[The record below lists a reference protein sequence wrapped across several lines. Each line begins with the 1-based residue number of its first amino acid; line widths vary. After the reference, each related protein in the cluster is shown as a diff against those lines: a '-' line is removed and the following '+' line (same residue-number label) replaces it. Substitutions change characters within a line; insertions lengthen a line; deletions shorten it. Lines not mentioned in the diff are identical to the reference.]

1 MGIRIFESPGKEW
14 DEFAS
19 RYTDLIFYQSVW
31 SKVLG
36 KGLGGRPLYFYL
48 KEGGEIV
55 AGLPG
60 ILLNFKIFRI
70 LYASIP
76 YGSLIGEKS
85 YFIPFMESLD
95 DEFRRRGIHQVRITE
110 SPFLESYHPHSFG
123 SVSAKCSLLDLT
135 RFDQENISESYR
147 SEVRRAIHKAKRSDL
162 SVKRLSSREEV
173 EVFYRLYLASMK
185 RNRAMAKYPI
195 QWFYALFEILVPQE
209 NADFLFAIRDENE
222 YAAGVV
228 LVYSPTSSHYLH
240 NGSVETY
247 LESRPNDL
255 IVDYIIQQGVSKG
268 KNLLDFMGSNPNDLS
283 LIRFKEKWGSHSSD
297 INTYVK
303 DYHPF
308 RCKIWEWGK
317 RWANSRMGSMFLRR
331 IRG

>member
-1 MGIRIFESPGKEW
+1 
-14 DEFAS
+14 
-19 RYTDLIFYQSVW
+19 
-31 SKVLG
+31 
-36 KGLGGRPLYFYL
+36 
-48 KEGGEIV
+48 
-55 AGLPG
+55 
-60 ILLNFKIFRI
+60 
-70 LYASIP
+70 
-76 YGSLIGEKS
+76 
-85 YFIPFMESLD
+85 
-95 DEFRRRGIHQVRITE
+95 
-110 SPFLESYHPHSFG
+110 LESYQPQSFR

-147 SEVRRAIHKAKRSDL
+147 SEVRRAIRKAKRSDL
-162 SVKRLSSREEV
+162 SIKGLSSREEV

-185 RNRAMAKYPI
+185 RNRAIARYPI

-209 NADFLFAIRDENE
+209 KADFLFAIRDEDE

-228 LVYSPTSSHYLH
+228 LAYSSTSSHYLH

-255 IVDYIIQQGVSKG
+255 LVDYIIQQGMNKG
-268 KNLLDFMGSNPNDLS
+268 KNLLDFMGSDPNDLS

-308 RCKIWEWGK
+308 RCKIWGWGK
-317 RWANSRMGSMFLRR
+317 KWAVCF
-331 IRG
+331 